1 MNVLSHAGK
10 LKAIHSAIT
19 AWNEMICTAA
29 LPVLWRIVWNL
40 LEIPSHKKWP
50 RTVLR
55 HWSNKPK
62 EYRNSNDMMGCFL
75 RTGFVWVR
83 HVNKSHNFD
92 PGRRLGD
99 KCKEQLAEPSQEL
112 LWLAAPSTEPFLK
125 QQPFPKRPQETVRPT
140 CRTVWGTP

>member
-1 MNVLSHAGK
+1 M
-10 LKAIHSAIT
+10 
-19 AWNEMICTAA
+19 
-29 LPVLWRIVWNL
+29 
-40 LEIPSHKKWP
+40 
-50 RTVLR
+50 R

-99 KCKEQLAEPSQEL
+99 KCKEQLADPPKNSYGWRHPPQNL
-112 LWLAAPSTEPFLK
+112 FWSNSHFLK
-125 QQPFPKRPQETVRPT
+125 DRRRLWDQRTELFGEHPKKNLLGGESHLLQRAQEDKRAMPQDLYRVLGKNPK
-140 CRTVWGTP
+140 